1 MAIGIQIKKPD
12 HSAKPEAEFGSSTQS
27 GESLH
32 WFYYALL
39 GLTFPIALMALFFY
53 IQTRSV

>member
-12 HSAKPEAEFGSSTQS
+12 HAKPDTEFGSNIQT